1 MTISKRTLLKSVGAL
16 SIGAAISSL
25 DPVEAATKSLEQAPV
40 VGIKRV
46 SAAQADKHTAKVYF
60 TRKIDA
66 EHLIKLYHLVNHDI
80 TGRVGIKLHTGER
93 HGPDILPRD
102 MVKAF
107 QAQVPNS
114 TIVETNTLYEGDRYT
129 TKDHLETLKVNGW
142 TFCPVD
148 IMDADGGVDFP
159 VNGKHLKK
167 VTMGARLPNYNS
179 LIVLTHFK
187 GHAMG
192 GFGGSLKNIAIGCA
206 SGQMGKKQV
215 HGVVGVENVDWQK
228 APMKEYFMELL
239 ADSGKATCDY
249 FGKHIVFLNVLRR
262 MSVDCDCAGRS
273 AAEPTIPDI
282 GILASTDILAIDQ
295 ASCDLVFGMPQK
307 DNHDLV
313 ERIQSRHGLRQ
324 LSAMAELRMGNPQ
337 YELVSID

>member
-93 HGPDILPRD
+93 HGPNILPRD

-142 TFCPVD
+142 DFCPVD
-148 IMDADGGVDFP
+148 ILDEEGGVDLP
-159 VNGKHLKK
+159 VRNGFHLDH
-167 VTMGARLPNYNS
+167 VTMGGHIVNYDS

-192 GFGGSLKNIAIGCA
+192 GFGGSMKNIAIGLA
-206 SGQMGKKQV
+206 SGRVGKRQV
-215 HGVVGVENVDWQK
+215 HGVVDKIPESWTDW
-228 APMKEYFMELL
+228 PMKEPFMELMV
-239 ADSGKATCDY
+239 DSAKATLDY
-249 FGKHIVFLNVLRR
+249 FGKHVTFINVLRR
-262 MSVDCDCAGRS
+262 MSVDCDCAGVT

-282 GILASTDILAIDQ
+282 GILASTDLLAIDQ
-295 ASCDLVFGMPQK
+295 ASVDLVF
-307 DNHDLV
+307 NHESNKDLV
-313 ERIQSRHGLRQ
+313 ERMTSRHGLRQ
-324 LSAMAELRMGNPQ
+324 LSGMAEKKMGNPQ
-337 YELVSID
+337 YELITIE

>member
-192 GFGGSLKNIAIGCA
+192 GFGGC
-206 SGQMGKKQV
+206 QV
-215 HGVVGVENVDWQK
+215 
-228 APMKEYFMELL
+228 
-239 ADSGKATCDY
+239 
-249 FGKHIVFLNVLRR
+249 
-262 MSVDCDCAGRS
+262 RS
-273 AAEPTIPDI
+273 ASVRCMALPVRRLRTGTPGPRRTTLWNCSRIPAKRSVI
-282 GILASTDILAIDQ
+282 TSAAT
-295 ASCDLVFGMPQK
+295 
-307 DNHDLV
+307 
-313 ERIQSRHGLRQ
+313 LRS
-324 LSAMAELRMGNPQ
+324 LT
-337 YELVSID
+337 